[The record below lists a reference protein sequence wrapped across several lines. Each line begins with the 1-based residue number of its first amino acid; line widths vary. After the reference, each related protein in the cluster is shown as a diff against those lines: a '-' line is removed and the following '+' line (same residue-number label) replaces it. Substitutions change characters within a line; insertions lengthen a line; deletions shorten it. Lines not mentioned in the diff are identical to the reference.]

1 MTTFVQVSTGISRY
15 ETDRQTFHGAVPS
28 IQPSE
33 STWLLGP
40 ISCFLGELL
49 TELSAKFSLVSIVSL
64 LHFHTYLKGFLPN
77 STNSASL
84 EKLRKHRKQKKPI
97 SDKEKKIAWVKYISR
112 KKWAC
117 GRNEGTIYLQKWRN
131 RWQHSWERS
140 RAKEKNKWL
149 LENHNH

>member
-49 TELSAKFSLVSIVSL
+49 RGLSAEISLVSTVSP
-64 LHFHTYLKGFLPN
+64 LHFYMYLKGFLPN
-77 STNSASL
+77 ST
-84 EKLRKHRKQKKPI
+84 I
-97 SDKEKKIAWVKYISR
+97 STS
-112 KKWAC
+112 
-117 GRNEGTIYLQKWRN
+117 
-131 RWQHSWERS
+131 
-140 RAKEKNKWL
+140 
-149 LENHNH
+149 